1 MTKWMRTYS
10 DAEAVPWSKFTILS
24 ITARNSVT
32 RLSRLMRRSHRSSR
46 QLGSL
51 ALASVATHGGHRRL
65 RRRCS
70 VVYSGVSGSDGWLVN
85 QEAFR
90 AVSNPA
96 REPLFFSFFLDHPMR
111 LGCDRFGNASASMVR
126 RLQHLP
132 SRRMHEAYRV
142 ITCCIFAH
150 THP

>member
-1 MTKWMRTYS
+1 MLLSLTKWMRTYS
-10 DAEAVPWSKFTILS
+10 DAEAVPWSRFTILS

-51 ALASVATHGGHRRL
+51 ALASVATRGGHRRL
-65 RRRCS
+65 RRRRS
-70 VVYSGVSGSDGWLVN
+70 VVYSGVNGSDGWLVN

-142 ITCCIFAH
+142 ITC
-150 THP
+150 